1 MSYSI
6 LEFQKQPE
14 GMPVSS
20 YIWDV
25 NNPNAPD
32 TELTAGSQIVCSVFN
47 PKDPN
52 IIMSGLYN
60 GQVRVR
66 LSCLPRVV

>member
-1 MSYSI
+1 
-6 LEFQKQPE
+6 
-14 GMPVSS
+14 MPVSS

-52 IIMSGLYN
+52 IITSGLYN
-60 GQVRVR
+60 GQVRIW
-66 LSCLPRVV
+66 L